1 VKVSRFG
8 WLLRL
13 PVLCAL
19 VIPLAV
25 AAALVPL
32 RSSVPEPDAVLLLVL
47 VVVAIGIRADR
58 VAGVLAAVSSAVWFD
73 FFLTRPY
80 YRFSITYRSDIETAV
95 LLLVIGVVITEL
107 AVQAREDRES
117 ADRRAD
123 YLRGL
128 QSAAAALSAGSW
140 SGSPS
145 RQLGQQLIR
154 LLDLEA
160 CLFQPGV
167 AGVGGPARLQADGR
181 VALPPSV
188 RRSGSSF
195 PAGIQTELLVQSRGL
210 LQGRFLMTPRSGAS
224 PDLERRLVA
233 VALADQLGAMLDSPG
248 RQSA

>member
-1 VKVSRFG
+1 MKVSRLG
-8 WLLRL
+8 RLLRL

-32 RSSVPEPDAVLLLVL
+32 RSSVSEPDAVLLLVV
-47 VVVAIGIRADR
+47 VVVAVSIRADR
-58 VAGVLAAVSSAVWFD
+58 LAGILAAVSSAVWFD

-123 YLRGL
+123 YLRGI

-140 SGSPS
+140 SGATS
-145 RQLGQQLIR
+145 RQLTEQLIR

-160 CLFQPGV
+160 CRFQPGV
-167 AGVGGPARLQADGR
+167 AGVGGPARLEADGR
-181 VALPPSV
+181 VTLPPHV
-188 RRSGSSF
+188 PGSGDSL
-195 PAGIQTELLVQSRGL
+195 PAGMQTELLVQSLGL
-210 LQGRFLMTPRSGAS
+210 LQGRFPMTPRPGAS

-233 VALADQLGAMLDSPG
+233 VALADQLGAMLVSPG
-248 RQSA
+248 RRSA